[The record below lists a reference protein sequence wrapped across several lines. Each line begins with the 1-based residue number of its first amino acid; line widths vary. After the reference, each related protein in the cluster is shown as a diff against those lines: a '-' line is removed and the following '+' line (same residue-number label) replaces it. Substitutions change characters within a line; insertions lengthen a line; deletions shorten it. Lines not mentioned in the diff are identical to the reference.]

1 MELDEFW
8 HSIKPDGQLPS
19 REDIDP
25 IDLGAKLMPW
35 VFIVDV
41 VRESDELD
49 YRYRIAG
56 TRNVELVGRDPTGR
70 LASEIFQSDHHRYM
84 LDTFNVTVLS
94 AEPTY
99 WQGEVP
105 KDNYEIVRVYRGLF
119 PLAADGVHVD
129 KLIGIAVA
137 RND

>member
-1 MELDEFW
+1 
-8 HSIKPDGQLPS
+8 
-19 REDIDP
+19 
-25 IDLGAKLMPW
+25 MPW